1 MRGLELIEQL
11 FTATATDLSFSS
23 HVTTACLCLSMSLLS
38 SIFPMVKNQHSRK
51 LEALFWGLF
60 TLLSV
65 SSLYFEL
72 GHPANEQF
80 VSLVFPI
87 FLIGSCFLMLV
98 IQVVWH
104 WCIAYCLLGVFAG
117 SLGVL
122 ASKVA
127 NLAFEK
133 DQIIGLNFVVGAVVV
148 LVGGYI
154 NLWERKKN
162 VKVYSAFVAFCLSL
176 LTALRV
182 VLAFGAGAMGLVIG
196 IFLSRKSVC
205 FHSHRYRSFL
215 CYLGMHSR
223 CWRSS
228 QKSC

>member
-1 MRGLELIEQL
+1 MTPKPSSTIDWLE
-11 FTATATDLSFSS
+11 
-23 HVTTACLCLSMSLLS
+23 
-38 SIFPMVKNQHSRK
+38 
-51 LEALFWGLF
+51 
-60 TLLSV
+60 
-65 SSLYFEL
+65 
-72 GHPANEQF
+72 NEQF

-98 IQVVWH
+98 VQVVWY

-133 DQIIGLNFVVGAVVV
+133 DQIVGLNFVVGAVVV

-154 NLWERKKN
+154 NLWKRKKN

-176 LTALRV
+176 QTALRV

-196 IFLSRKSVC
+196 ILSAAPAVVV
-205 FHSHRYRSFL
+205 FW
-215 CYLGMHSR
+215 GAISR
-223 CWRSS
+223 PKTQVKKLKR
-228 QKSC
+228 QPKAKRE